1 MPSPPASART
11 RTRARAHTHTY
22 TEDMRAHTCVHARAH
37 TCTQPMHTHVHAQTH
52 MCACT
57 CTHVR
62 TRCLGAVLGL
72 LHGEAAGSSSPE
84 QEAGHSP
91 PWPRLGP
98 GPPHC
103 SRCHQPVQCLEMRHG
118 EDVSGCVS
126 ADTPLTLAGRIDRA
140 ELDMIGVQPDPSG
153 AWGIPGGV
161 ACRTPVTRPP
171 GTTGSGLSL
180 GTGTCRWRWGPPKM

>member
-1 MPSPPASART
+1 MPVRPRLSHGHGSPERQAAMRPATGGPGEQSGCAVSSSLCKDT
-11 RTRARAHTHTY
+11 HTCVRAHTHTY

-52 MCACT
+52 TCACT

-98 GPPHC
+98 ALARGHLTAPVVTSQSSVWKCATARTLRLCVRRHSTHPGWEDRQ
-103 SRCHQPVQCLEMRHG
+103 SR
-118 EDVSGCVS
+118 
-126 ADTPLTLAGRIDRA
+126 T
-140 ELDMIGVQPDPSG
+140 
-153 AWGIPGGV
+153 
-161 ACRTPVTRPP
+161 
-171 GTTGSGLSL
+171 
-180 GTGTCRWRWGPPKM
+180 